1 MLSLSLS
8 QGCDDLRQTV
18 KRQVETINVNELN
31 LSPWTFQVLKKELS
45 RKKPDSEHI
54 LISDLT
60 RGFTRPNIVDI
71 KLGTLHHSQARA
83 TLKPTK
89 YGTAISLGYCIAES
103 TPVALADG
111 TSLRIEQ
118 LAALRGQ
125 TLASPS
131 AARRQLDF
139 ARCSAAFA
147 SGVKHCIRVTLSDGR
162 ALECTPDHRLMA
174 ADGSFVA
181 AGLVVAGV
189 SQLAV
194 SPLLA
199 PLPLACDDALDSR
212 LLACMR
218 LAGRVGASRIDRCGA
233 ATLCA
238 AAELDLD
245 AMLRDIAAVQ
255 LDQAVLQVRPTLRLS
270 GAATRALSALS
281 SSLSDAPLGAAR
293 EFLGA
298 ALGATSA
305 MLQLD
310 ASALV
315 FACSS
320 SRESERLLA
329 LLARCGVCARA
340 ATGAAIAV
348 DVESFCERV
357 GFRYAVALQRRLS
370 ALCIA
375 KRLRG
380 SATIDERLRSIGFA
394 DGDGDD
400 DKSLAL
406 LWLTVVH
413 VEAIGARR
421 VYDLTV
427 PGNATFVAA
436 GVCVHNCIGGM
447 MVWNDEASSYSHLD
461 KYVGRKLTDSTIGGV
476 LELFFAPAGRVL
488 VKALVPVIHKL
499 RALLSIFNE
508 QTAWRFHST
517 SLLVIYEGARRVASA
532 MGTEGR
538 VSVALVDFAHAYM
551 NHPGVEGRTPQV
563 DTGCRLGIG
572 NVIALLENFARS
584 TASAKRHTEWSSTVK
599 WRSLPS
605 YDHEASSDHEDA
617 MTEYS
622 TSDEG
627 DANDDAND
635 DDDED
640 EEEKSDASDGENGGN
655 TGKSTPVRTRTLA
668 TSEEPRR
675 CRSVSDMEQLARRS
689 KKKVSADVRARAF
702 AAEDVEPLFE
712 E

>member
-1 MLSLSLS
+1 
-8 QGCDDLRQTV
+8 
-18 KRQVETINVNELN
+18 

-111 TSLRIEQ
+111 TSVRIEQ

-125 TLASPS
+125 TLAAPS

-218 LAGRVGASRIDRCGA
+218 LAGRVAASGVDGCG
-233 ATLCA
+233 A

-245 AMLRDIAAVQ
+245 AMLRDVAAAQ
-255 LDQAVLQVRPTLRLS
+255 LDQAVLQARPTLRLS

-281 SSLSDAPLGAAR
+281 SSLSDAPLGAVR

-305 MLQLD
+305 TLQLD

-320 SRESERLLA
+320 SNRESERLLA
-329 LLARCGVCARA
+329 LLARCGVCARVA
-340 ATGAAIAV
+340 SGAAIAV

-380 SATIDERLRSIGFA
+380 SATLDERLRSIGFE
-394 DGDGDD
+394 DGDG

-406 LWLTVVH
+406 LRLTVVH

-461 KYVGRKLTDSTIGGV
+461 KYVGRKLTDSTISGV

-572 NVIALLENFARS
+572 NVIALLENFAKS

-605 YDHEASSDHEDA
+605 YDHEASGDHEDA
-617 MTEYS
+617 MTECS
-622 TSDEG
+622 TSDV
-627 DANDDAND
+627 DDE
-635 DDDED
+635 DDED
-640 EEEKSDASDGENGGN
+640 EDEEAEKSDASDGENGGN
-655 TGKSTPVRTRTLA
+655 TGKSTPVRMRMLA
-668 TSEEPRR
+668 MPEEPRR
-675 CRSVSDMEQLARRS
+675 CRSVSDIEQLARSS
-689 KKKVSADVRARAF
+689 KKKVPADVRARAF